1 MFLPFLFFSSLTNSI
16 ICENIKLYAIQM
28 KQIRSILGVIL
39 MWLQGATQYAHSIPF
54 IAPKIRKKFKF
65 NGKENQ

>member
-1 MFLPFLFFSSLTNSI
+1 
-16 ICENIKLYAIQM
+16 M